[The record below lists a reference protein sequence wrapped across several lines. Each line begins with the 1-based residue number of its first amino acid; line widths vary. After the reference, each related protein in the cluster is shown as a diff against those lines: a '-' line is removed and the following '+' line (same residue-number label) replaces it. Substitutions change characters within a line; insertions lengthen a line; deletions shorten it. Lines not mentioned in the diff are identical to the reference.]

1 MSQALAS
8 SPVAEIV
15 AELLTD
21 VARQAE
27 AAAVLGIADV
37 SLDVRC
43 GCKGPGTIA
52 WLDSLAVPV
61 PEKPNTWLPLG
72 EGGRIARLGMTE
84 FLVEGDAAVV
94 ERLTTAPRAAG
105 VYPVQHEDA
114 ALVLGGE
121 RVSELLRQTCNVN
134 FAALKPADRPVVL
147 TSLVGVGVTVLPEQ
161 SAKGLIY
168 RIWCDGSYGRYLFE
182 TLHDIAH
189 ELGGGTVLPQHLYA

>member
-21 VARQAE
+21 VARQTE
-27 AAAVLGIADV
+27 AAAVLGVSDV

-52 WLDSLAVPV
+52 WLDSLEVPV

-84 FLVEGDAAVV
+84 FLIEGDAAVV
-94 ERLTTAPRAAG
+94 ERLSAAPRAAG

-114 ALVLGGE
+114 ALILGGA
-121 RVSELLRQTCNVN
+121 RVNELLRQTCNVN
-134 FAALKPADRPVVL
+134 FAALKLADRPVVL

-161 SAKGLIY
+161 TAQGLIY

-189 ELGGGTVLPQHLYA
+189 ELGGGTVSPQHLYA

>member
-1 MSQALAS
+1 MSQALAR

-37 SLDVRC
+37 SLAARC
-43 GCKGPGTIA
+43 GCKGPGTVA
-52 WLDSLAVPV
+52 WLDSLEVPV
-61 PEKPNTWLPLG
+61 PAKPNTWLPLG
-72 EGGRIARLGMTE
+72 KGGRIARLGMTE

-94 ERLTTAPRAAG
+94 ERLTTTPRAAG

-114 ALVLGGE
+114 ALILGGA
-121 RVSELLRQTCNVN
+121 RVNELLRQTCNVN
-134 FAALKPADRPVVL
+134 FAALDAADRPVVL
-147 TSLVGVGVTVLPEQ
+147 TSLIGVGVTVLPEQ
-161 SAKGLIY
+161 AAQGLIY

-189 ELGGGTVLPQHLYA
+189 ELGGGTVFPQHLYA

>member
-21 VARQAE
+21 VARQTE
-27 AAAVLGIADV
+27 AAAVLGVSDV

-52 WLDSLAVPV
+52 WLDSLEVPV

-84 FLVEGDAAVV
+84 FLIEGDAVVV
-94 ERLTTAPRAAG
+94 ERLSAAPRAAG

-114 ALVLGGE
+114 ALILGGA
-121 RVSELLRQTCNVN
+121 RVNELLRQTCNVN
-134 FAALKPADRPVVL
+134 FAALKLADRPVVL
-147 TSLVGVGVTVLPEQ
+147 TSLVGVGVAVLPQ
-161 SAKGLIY
+161 QTAQGLIY

-189 ELGGGTVLPQHLYA
+189 ELGGGTVSPQHLYA

>member
-21 VARQAE
+21 VARQTE
-27 AAAVLGIADV
+27 AAAVLGVSDV

-52 WLDSLAVPV
+52 WLDSLEVPV

-84 FLVEGDAAVV
+84 FLIEGDAVVV
-94 ERLTTAPRAAG
+94 ERLSAAPRAAG

-114 ALVLGGE
+114 ALILGGA
-121 RVSELLRQTCNVN
+121 RVNELLRQTCNVN
-134 FAALKPADRPVVL
+134 FAALKLADRPVVL

-161 SAKGLIY
+161 TAQGLIY

-189 ELGGGTVLPQHLYA
+189 ELGGGTVSPQHLYA

>member
-43 GCKGPGTIA
+43 GCKGPGTVA
-52 WLDSLAVPV
+52 WLDSLDVPV
-61 PEKPNTWLPLG
+61 PEKFNSWLPLG

-84 FLVEGDAAVV
+84 FLIEGDAAVV
-94 ERLTTAPRAAG
+94 ERLTKTPRAAG

-114 ALVLGGE
+114 ALMLGGV
-121 RVSELLRQTCNVN
+121 RVNELLRQTCNVN
-134 FAALKPADRPVVL
+134 FAALNLADRPVVL
-147 TSLVGVGVTVLPEQ
+147 TSLIGVGVTVLPEQ
-161 SAKGLIY
+161 TAKGLIY

-189 ELGGGTVLPQHLYA
+189 ELGGGTVLPQQLHA